1 MNKIFKIRNNFG
13 FCLLSRLIFSLQV
26 SPEKNKIWLY
36 LQLVDK
42 PDIVNVA
49 TDTNIY
55 KGNYKI
61 KQEPDLYHLNIR
73 SDRQAAHHR
82 YVHADQDQ
90 HDGDVH
96 SYGRLKVEWLEV
108 VCDVS
113 DNVEKNGWNVDCCE
127 DAEKT
132 AAKKNIG

>member
-1 MNKIFKIRNNFG
+1 M
-13 FCLLSRLIFSLQV
+13 
-26 SPEKNKIWLY
+26 
-36 LQLVDK
+36 VDK

-55 KGNYKI
+55 EGNYKI

-90 HDGDVH
+90 HHGDVH
-96 SYGRLKVEWLEV
+96 SYGRLKVEWFEV
-108 VCDVS
+108 VCDMS
-113 DNVEKNGWNVDCCE
+113 NYIEENGWNVDRCQ
-127 DAEKT
+127 DTEKT
-132 AAKKNIG
+132 AAKKNKSLKKDL